1 MCGTPGLRNAGLGD
15 RGARC
20 YRLLRVSFNL
30 VATAM
35 PDGDDAILFSAI
47 LRPHRSGGRLVGRA
61 VLAVAA
67 VIWLPIAAV
76 VATIG
81 AWPVLPFLG
90 LELALLALALGLSR
104 RSGNAI
110 EAITLSRQVLTV
122 RRLDHWGTE
131 TSISFAPHW
140 LQVIVETVDEDN
152 NRLVLRSHGQSLTI
166 ARFLLPHERVA
177 LARALRRELARVR
190 PAARAA

>member
-1 MCGTPGLRNAGLGD
+1 
-15 RGARC
+15 
-20 YRLLRVSFNL
+20 
-30 VATAM
+30 M
-35 PDGDDAILFSAI
+35 PDGDDAILYSAI
-47 LRPHRSGGRLVGRA
+47 LRPHRSGGRLAGRA

-67 VIWLPIAAV
+67 VIWLPIAGV

-110 EAITLSRQVLTV
+110 EAITLSRQALTV
-122 RRLDHWGTE
+122 RRVDHWGAE
-131 TSISFAPHW
+131 TSVSFAPHW

-152 NRLVLRSHGQSLTI
+152 SRLVLRSHGQSLTI